1 MEKKSS
7 GIWKFLAIV
16 FGAALAGMVCYYV
29 HQQNNPEY
37 DPWEKPWKNSSSPID
52 LIHASSLAD
61 ADEDEEDEDPLELDE
76 DAD

>member
-37 DPWEKPWKNSSSPID
+37 DPWEKP
-52 LIHASSLAD
+52 
-61 ADEDEEDEDPLELDE
+61 
-76 DAD
+76 